1 MRIRR
6 RVINTDLEGRVLS
19 ERIEEVTDD
28 GRGNVEE
35 SQATGF
41 HNCPSCGRPVEKV
54 QDVRG
59 HCVQCGIE
67 GCSVCMGQCAV
78 CQKSPLCARC
88 RLGFAEKGLS
98 VCDACLRLLDE
109 RLAHQ
114 DRLVEDKVAFE
125 RLMNIYGAL
134 MKVLPPPPCENG
146 SIMGVMAQIVQW
158 RVAGKLSRIA
168 RQLTEGSDR
177 GRRLLP

>member
-1 MRIRR
+1 VRIRR
-6 RVINTDLEGRVLS
+6 RIINTDLEGRVLS
-19 ERIEEVTDD
+19 ERTEEVADD

-35 SQATGF
+35 SQATAF
-41 HNCPSCGRPVEKV
+41 HNCPACSRPIEKV

-59 HCVQCGIE
+59 RCVQCGQQCCATCE
-67 GCSVCMGQCAV
+67 GFCAI
-78 CQKSPLCARC
+78 CHRPLCRNC

-125 RLMNIYGAL
+125 RLMTTYGAL
-134 MKVLPPPPCENG
+134 VKVLPPPPCENG
-146 SIMGVMAQIVQW
+146 SIIGVVAQIVQW
-158 RVAGKLSRIA
+158 RVAGKLSRMA
-168 RQLTEGSDR
+168 KQLTEGSDR

>member
-1 MRIRR
+1 VRIRR
-6 RVINTDLEGRVLS
+6 RIINTDLEGRVLS
-19 ERIEEVTDD
+19 ERTEEVADD

-35 SQATGF
+35 TQITGF
-41 HNCPSCGRPVEKV
+41 HNCPSCGRPIEKV

-59 HCVQCGIE
+59 QCVQCGQQCCATCE
-67 GCSVCMGQCAV
+67 GFCAI
-78 CQKSPLCARC
+78 CHRPLCRNC

-98 VCDACLRLLDE
+98 VCDVCLRLLDE
-109 RLAHQ
+109 RLAQQ

-134 MKVLPPPPCENG
+134 TKVLPPPPCENG
-146 SIMGVMAQIVQW
+146 SIMGAVAQIVQW
-158 RVAGKLSRIA
+158 RVAGKLSRMA
-168 RQLTEGSDR
+168 KQLTEGSDH